1 MISYRLIFE
10 AAGITALSVVFV
22 AVAGRWSVRG
32 TIAAAVGSGALL
44 VAWRCLSNLL
54 RLNDDYMPLVSV
66 ADTGCLL
73 AGALGP
79 LLCARVARTPAAR
92 WWLPAVAG
100 GVMGFVVNTLIL

>member
-10 AAGITALSVVFV
+10 AAGITALAVVFV
-22 AVAGRWSVRG
+22 ATAGRWSVTSTVCAG
-32 TIAAAVGSGALL
+32 LAAGALL
-44 VAWRCLSNLL
+44 VAWRGLSNLL
-54 RLNDDYMPLVSV
+54 GLNDDYMPLVSV

-79 LLCARVARTPAAR
+79 ALCSRVRGASVER

-100 GVMGFVVNTLIL
+100 GVMGFVVNALIL